1 MCIFAGASKSDLK
14 ILAEELGETVND
26 SHKLKDLKKI
36 ILASKEYDEES
47 AKEWMNTIINERKEK
62 EEIAERRRQDEIQMA
77 ERKRKEEYEERKRKD
92 EMEFELQKIRLG
104 AEGRSLNSNSVAN
117 QNVNSTQI
125 KPKLEIHHL
134 MQKFNS
140 DENDISLYLIMFK
153 RLAKQAE
160 ILENTWII
168 HLLGLLPY
176 DVAQL
181 TAREPDEIVNDYGEV
196 KKILLKRYKLT
207 PEKFRQ
213 KFFMHNKNLGSS
225 WKNFAYELR
234 SFF

>member
-1 MCIFAGASKSDLK
+1 MA
-14 ILAEELGETVND
+14 
-26 SHKLKDLKKI
+26 
-36 ILASKEYDEES
+36 
-47 AKEWMNTIINERKEK
+47 ERKRKEE
-62 EEIAERRRQDEIQMA
+62 EEIAERRRQEEIELRKLEYEERMRKEEQEISERRRQDEIQISEQKRQEVIELRKLEYE

-117 QNVNSTQI
+117 QNVNSMQI
-125 KPKLEIHHL
+125 KPKLDIHHL

-140 DENDISLYLIMFK
+140 DENDISLYLIMFE

-160 ILENTWII
+160 ILENTWIT

-181 TAREPDEIVNDYGEV
+181 IAREPDEIANDYGEV

-207 PEKFRQ
+207 VY
-213 KFFMHNKNLGSS
+213 
-225 WKNFAYELR
+225 A
-234 SFF
+234 